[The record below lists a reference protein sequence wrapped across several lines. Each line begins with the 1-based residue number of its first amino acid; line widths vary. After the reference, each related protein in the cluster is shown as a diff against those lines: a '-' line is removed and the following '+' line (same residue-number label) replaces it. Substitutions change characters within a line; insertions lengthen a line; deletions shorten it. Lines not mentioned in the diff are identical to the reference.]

1 MVVSCCHHWSKALG
15 KYFMLEALLEKGFLP
30 RELPPLFSSMTL
42 GRVVGHRGILP
53 DALKKPQAVWTQ
65 PMHHNLSR
73 VGGLRRRLTIPN
85 PSNYFRLAN
94 VFAVNNA
101 QLAAEWAKSP
111 FSHTRP
117 QYDPQGSR
125 AIASSVSD
133 RAIARASTRVGARY
147 ILRADISQFY
157 SSIYTHTIPWALHT
171 KAVAKARSRDFTLCG
186 NVIDKEL
193 QACQSGQT
201 KGIAIGPDTSL
212 GIAELLLSSIDA
224 KLASECNIV
233 GGVRFID
240 DIELSFS
247 SLSDAENA
255 LIMLEAEL
263 YGRELQ
269 LNGNKTAIYELPSEL
284 ESIYVS
290 KLRPIVPAYYG
301 ASSFEWV
308 DYFNHAFGLAREHP
322 TEGVLRYSIAA
333 LKSVTAEAEQWELAQ
348 HLLWQ
353 CIALDPGCLRIVL
366 DVLLLNIDRGGLVL
380 DRNIAYRAINA
391 LVQAS
396 APVGHGSEVVW
407 SVWACMLLGLK
418 LSDVSQS
425 AIALM
430 DDGCVATASMRA
442 REMGVFDPGFTSPLW
457 EAWLVD
463 DCFEQDHWLF
473 AYECYR
479 RDWLLHL
486 INVSNIIADPVAILF
501 KSLGVTFLDIDS
513 PHTYKP
519 KAVVVG
525 EEDGGY

>member
-1 MVVSCCHHWSKALG
+1 
-15 KYFMLEALLEKGFLP
+15 MLEALLEKGFLP
-30 RELPPLFSSMTL
+30 RELPPLFTSKTL
-42 GRVVGHRGILP
+42 GDVARVTGKLP
-53 DALKKPQAVWTQ
+53 DSLTKAQTNWTQ

-85 PSNYFRLAN
+85 PANYFRLAN

-101 QLAAEWAKSP
+101 QLTAEWAKSP

-117 QYDPQGSR
+117 HYDPQGAR
-125 AIASSVSD
+125 AIASSLAD
-133 RAIARASTRVGARY
+133 RATARAHSRVGARY

-171 KAVAKARSRDFTLCG
+171 KSVAKAKFRDLTLCG

-212 GIAELLLSSIDA
+212 GISELLLSSIDA
-224 KLASECNIV
+224 SLASECKIV

-240 DIELSFS
+240 DIEFSFAT
-247 SLSDAENA
+247 LSDAEYA
-255 LIMLEAEL
+255 LIMLEAQL
-263 YGRELQ
+263 YERELQ
-269 LNGNKTAIYELPSEL
+269 LNGNKTAIFELPSEL

-290 KLRPIVPAYYG
+290 KLRPIIPSDG
-301 ASSFEWV
+301 ASAPEWI
-308 DYFNHAFGLAREHP
+308 DYFNRAFGLARKHP

-333 LKSVTAEAEQWELAQ
+333 LKSVTATKVQWGLVQ
-348 HLLWQ
+348 NLLWQ
-353 CIALDPGCLRIVL
+353 CIALDPGCLRLVI
-366 DVLLLNIDRGGLVL
+366 DVLLLNQEGGGHAL
-380 DRNIAYRAINA
+380 DKDIASRAINA
-391 LVQAS
+391 LVQVS

-407 SVWACMLLGLK
+407 SIWTCMLLGLT
-418 LSDVSQS
+418 LSDASQ
-425 AIALM
+425 AVIARM
-430 DDGCVATASMRA
+430 DDGCVATAAMQA
-442 REMGVFDPGFTSPLW
+442 KVVGVFDPGFTSVLW
-457 EAWLVD
+457 EGWLVD

-486 INVSNIIADPVAILF
+486 VNVSNIVADPVAILF
-501 KSLGVTFLDIDS
+501 KGLGVTFLDIDA

-519 KAVVVG
+519 VRATSDG
-525 EEDGGY
+525 ADGGY

>member
-1 MVVSCCHHWSKALG
+1 MLPPLAKNTRGS
-15 KYFMLEALLEKGFLP
+15 FMLEALLEKGFLP
-30 RELPPLFSSMTL
+30 RELPPLFSSATL
-42 GRVVGHRGILP
+42 GYVGRFTGQLP
-53 DALKKPQAVWTQ
+53 ENLTKVQAVWTQ

-94 VFAVNNA
+94 VFATHNA
-101 QLAAEWAKSP
+101 QLATEWAKSP

-117 QYDPQGSR
+117 QYDPQGLR
-125 AIASSVSD
+125 AIASSASD
-133 RAIARASTRVGARY
+133 RAIARAITRVGARY
-147 ILRADISQFY
+147 ILRADVSQFY

-171 KAVAKARSRDFTLCG
+171 KAIAKARPRDLTLCG

-224 KLASECNIV
+224 KLVSECKIV

-247 SLSDAENA
+247 TLSDAENA
-255 LIMLEAEL
+255 LIMLEAQL
-263 YGRELQ
+263 YERELQ
-269 LNGNKTAIYELPSEL
+269 LNGNKTAIFELPSEL

-290 KLRPIVPAYYG
+290 KLRPMIPAYHG
-301 ASSFEWV
+301 ASSFEWI
-308 DYFNHAFGLAREHP
+308 DYFNSAFGLARQNP

-333 LKSVTAEAEQWELAQ
+333 LKSVTAADGQWELAQ
-348 HLLWQ
+348 SLLWQ

-366 DVLLLNIDRGGLVL
+366 DVLLLNMEHGGHAL
-380 DRNIAYRAINA
+380 DKNIASRAINA

-407 SVWACMLLGLK
+407 SVWACMLLGIA
-418 LSDVSQS
+418 LSDVSQTVIS
-425 AIALM
+425 RM

-442 REMGVFDPGFTSPLW
+442 REVGVFDPGFTSLLW
-457 EAWLVD
+457 EGWLVD

-479 RDWLLHL
+479 RDWLPHL
-486 INVSNIIADPVAILF
+486 VNASNIIADPVAKLF
-501 KSLGVTFLDIDS
+501 KNLDVTFLDIDA

-519 KAVVVG
+519 KAAVIG
-525 EEDGGY
+525 DEDGGY